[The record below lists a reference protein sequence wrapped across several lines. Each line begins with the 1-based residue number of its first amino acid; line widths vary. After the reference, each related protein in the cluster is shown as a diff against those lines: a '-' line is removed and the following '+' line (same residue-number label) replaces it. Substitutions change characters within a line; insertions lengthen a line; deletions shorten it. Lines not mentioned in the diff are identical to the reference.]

1 MRREPILA
9 AGGIVVRGKREPL
22 IAVVKL
28 RKRKAWVLPK
38 GKLKPS
44 ENALAAARR
53 EAVEETGHDVSVH
66 EFLGAM
72 SYEVRG
78 KPKVVQFWR
87 MRAVGGP
94 TREPMR
100 DVKAVQWLPLDQA
113 VEKLTHS
120 HEQVFLASVG
130 PIAVAAERSARR
142 SKTAARTARR
152 DLVEAADAE
161 QRTEVGEPAVPQV
174 ADRVEFAE
182 PTEHNGIVAADEP
195 ATVDDAVEPAEH
207 AMRTG
212 VTESS
217 ETLGSGTL
225 IQSLWLWM
233 QRKAASG
240 RTRAD

>member
-28 RKRKAWVLPK
+28 RKRNAWVLPK

-94 TREPMR
+94 AREPMR
-100 DVKAVQWLPLDQA
+100 DVKAVQWLPLDEA

-142 SKTAARTARR
+142 SKTATRTARR

-161 QRTEVGEPAVPQV
+161 RRTEFGEPQV
-174 ADRVEFAE
+174 AGRVEFTE
-182 PTEHNGIVAADEP
+182 PAEHNGVVAADEP
-195 ATVDDAVEPAEH
+195 AGVDDAVEPAEH

-212 VTESS
+212 VTESAEPPRRS
-217 ETLGSGTL
+217 TL

-233 QRKAASG
+233 RRKAASD
-240 RTRAD
+240 RTRPD

>member
-22 IAVVKL
+22 FAVVKL
-28 RKRKAWVLPK
+28 RKRNAWVLPK

-94 TREPMR
+94 AREPMR
-100 DVKAVQWLPLDQA
+100 DVKAVQWLPLDEA

-161 QRTEVGEPAVPQV
+161 RRTEFSEPQV
-174 ADRVEFAE
+174 AERVEFAE
-182 PTEHNGIVAADEP
+182 PAAHNGVVAADEP
-195 ATVDDAVEPAEH
+195 AGVDDVVEPAEH
-207 AMRTG
+207 TMGTG
-212 VTESS
+212 VTESA
-217 ETLGSGTL
+217 ETPRRSTL

-233 QRKAASG
+233 RRKASSDP
-240 RTRAD
+240 TRPD